1 MTNEEYLLKWGTHS
15 KVTELS
21 FDQIYSVPLM
31 EDGETIS
38 DFLDFVHIDKQKL
51 IESTNPK
58 INQSLDTIDELL
70 LQSTEE
76 IRVFVVDNLF
86 GNTDDEVE
94 FLSNYRFTKSQI
106 YENYELIQ
114 SEIVSIRSEL
124 EK

>member
-1 MTNEEYLLKWGTHS
+1 
-15 KVTELS
+15 
-21 FDQIYSVPLM
+21 M

-58 INQSLDTIDELL
+58 VNQSLDTIDELL
-70 LQSTEE
+70 LQSSEE

-114 SEIVSIRSEL
+114 NEIVSIRSEL